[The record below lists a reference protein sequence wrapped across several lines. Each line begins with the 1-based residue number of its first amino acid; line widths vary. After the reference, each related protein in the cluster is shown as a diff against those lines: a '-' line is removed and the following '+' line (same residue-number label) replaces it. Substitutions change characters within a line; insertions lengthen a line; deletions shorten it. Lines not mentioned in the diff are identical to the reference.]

1 MKRWL
6 RNNIGSNKTG
16 FTFAEVL
23 ITMALFMSLA
33 SVGVG
38 AYFRFYRFSLV
49 NNDASKVIKVL
60 HEARFRAM
68 KNPYNSDYGIHLG
81 SSNSELTVFRET
93 YNPANPENT
102 ITFLEQLDITELN
115 LLPNLTVTNDIVFEN
130 MTGKTENSGS
140 FTVSKEEFSF
150 TFNIN
155 EQGAFE

>member
-1 MKRWL
+1 
-6 RNNIGSNKTG
+6 
-16 FTFAEVL
+16 
-23 ITMALFMSLA
+23 MSLA

-49 NNDASKVIKVL
+49 NNDVSKVIKVL

-81 SSNSELTVFRET
+81 SGNSELTVFRET
-93 YNPANPENT
+93 YSPADPENIVT
-102 ITFLEQLDITELN
+102 PLEQLDITELD
-115 LLPNLTVTNDIVFEN
+115 LLPNSGITNNIVFKN

-140 FTVSKEEFSF
+140 FTVSKDEFSF
-150 TFNIN
+150 TFSIN